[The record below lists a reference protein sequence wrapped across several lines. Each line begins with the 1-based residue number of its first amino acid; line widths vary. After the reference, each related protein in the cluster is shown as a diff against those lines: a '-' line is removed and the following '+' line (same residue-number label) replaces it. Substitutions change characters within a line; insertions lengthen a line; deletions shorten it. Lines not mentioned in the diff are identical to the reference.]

1 MALPRWALPEYFED
15 VLPREAQR
23 MERLRR
29 SLLDAFHQHGY
40 QYVIPPLVEYV
51 DALISGAGHDME
63 ESTFRFIDQLGG
75 RTLGLRADTTPQVT
89 RIDAH
94 LLNRKGVTRL
104 CYCGPVVHVLPR
116 SMNASREP
124 FQIGA
129 EIYGHAGIEAD
140 VEILRLLAS
149 TLKIAGIE
157 ASRIDVGHIGLFR
170 TLSQLA
176 GLNTQDELTLF
187 GILQAKDVPGLREF
201 VGTRVT
207 EPEARRGLLALPDL
221 YGDANVLIRARDALP
236 GVPGVH
242 AALDEL
248 LHLARHMG
256 PVLSFDLADLRGYHY
271 HNGLMFAAFHGSS
284 ASAIAMGGRYDEV
297 GRTFGRAR
305 AATGFSMDLRELA
318 AIGSAREEAGA
329 ILAPQDA
336 SESLAGLIAQLR
348 AAGEVVVRELPGHTG
363 TWREAGCDRR
373 IVADNGAWSVV
384 PLAD

>member
-51 DALISGAGHDME
+51 DALTSGAGHDME
-63 ESTFRFIDQLGG
+63 ESTFRFVDQLGG

-116 SMNASREP
+116 SMSASREP

-140 VEILRLLAS
+140 VEILRLLAH
-149 TLKIAGIE
+149 TLKLAGIE

-170 TLSQLA
+170 TLGKLA
-176 GLNTQDELTLF
+176 GLDAQAELSLF
-187 GILQAKDVPGLREF
+187 GILQAKDVPGLRDF
-201 VGTRVT
+201 VSANVT
-207 EPEARRGLLALPDL
+207 EPDARRGLLALPDL

-236 GVPGVH
+236 DVPGVH

-256 PVLSFDLADLRGYHY
+256 PMLSFDLADLRGYHY
-271 HNGLMFAAFHGSS
+271 HNGLMFAAYHGSS

-305 AATGFSMDLRELA
+305 PATGFSMDLRELA
-318 AIGSAREEAGA
+318 AIGAAQDEAGA
-329 ILAPQDA
+329 ILAPLDA
-336 SESLAGLIAQLR
+336 SESLAALITQLR
-348 AAGEVVVRELPGHTG
+348 AAGEVVVRELPGHAG
-363 TWREAGCDRR
+363 DWREAGCDRR